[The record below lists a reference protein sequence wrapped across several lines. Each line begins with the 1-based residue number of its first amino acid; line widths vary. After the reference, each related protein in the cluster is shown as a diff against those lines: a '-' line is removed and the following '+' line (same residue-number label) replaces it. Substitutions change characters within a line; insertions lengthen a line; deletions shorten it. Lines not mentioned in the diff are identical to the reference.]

1 MIYNRSEARVLR
13 GSRNYIME
21 DSAQI
26 NKAKNQS
33 RKKGKKGE
41 EGRRNIPK
49 MPLESPVQD
58 APHSAIEYFVQYSNK
73 KKVVCCNICK

>member
-1 MIYNRSEARVLR
+1 
-13 GSRNYIME
+13 ME

-73 KKVVCCNICK
+73 KKLFAATFASEVGHSFRLAYKKSLTT

>member
-1 MIYNRSEARVLR
+1 MYWEVVEIILWKVQLNQSL
-13 GSRNYIME
+13 
-21 DSAQI
+21 I

-33 RKKGKKGE
+33 WKKGEKGE

-58 APHSAIEYFVQYSNK
+58 APYSAIEYFVQS
-73 KKVVCCNICK
+73 